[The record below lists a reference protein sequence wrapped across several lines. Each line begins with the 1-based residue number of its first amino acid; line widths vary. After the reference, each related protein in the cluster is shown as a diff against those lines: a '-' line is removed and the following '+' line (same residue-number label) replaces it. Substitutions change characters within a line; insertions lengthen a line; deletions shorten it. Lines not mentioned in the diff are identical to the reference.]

1 MQIGY
6 KSACFEKSKLKSENL
21 KVRGIEISKVRDLN
35 KNILQ
40 FLLLFR
46 FAVLSKVTDAAEK
59 TWE

>member
-46 FAVLSKVTDAAEK
+46 FAVLSKVTEAAEK